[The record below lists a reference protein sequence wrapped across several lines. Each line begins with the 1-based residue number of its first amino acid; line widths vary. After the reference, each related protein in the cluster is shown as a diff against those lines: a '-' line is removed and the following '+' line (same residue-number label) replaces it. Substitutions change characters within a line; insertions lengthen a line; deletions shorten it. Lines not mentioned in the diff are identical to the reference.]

1 MVCCGVI
8 GVVRCDVLSLST
20 GLTRMPNASHL
31 HDPTQVD
38 ARCFLLITVF
48 RSRIQACNAVEQLLE
63 LD

>member
-1 MVCCGVI
+1 
-8 GVVRCDVLSLST
+8 
-20 GLTRMPNASHL
+20 MPNASHL

-38 ARCFLLITVF
+38 ARCFLITVF